1 MFDIFCYDK
10 KTMFAL
16 EVTMENI
23 ELIAAQ
29 VNEVL
34 EQLRPYLQRDGGDVE
49 YVGFQDGIVQ
59 VRLLGACVGCGVSDV
74 TLYQGIETAL
84 VEEVPGVIGIEDV
97 TEHERAAEL
106 DRYYFDLA
114 EEIKK
119 LNDESKD
126 E

>member
-1 MFDIFCYDK
+1 
-10 KTMFAL
+10 
-16 EVTMENI
+16 MENI
-23 ELIAAQ
+23 EEIELQ
-29 VNEVL
+29 VKEVL
-34 EQLRPYLQRDGGDVE
+34 AQLRPYLQRDGGDVE
-49 YVGFQDGIVQ
+49 YVGFNDGIVQ

-119 LNDESKD
+119 LNAKDES
-126 E
+126 ENE